1 MNLLVNASHA
11 IQEKGKITVRTGF
24 DESQVWIQVQDSG
37 QGISAENLQRIFDP
51 FFTTKPVGKGTG
63 LGLSLS
69 YDIVKKHAGYIDVL
83 SEVGHGTTF
92 TVYLPR
98 KTPEQTAVTP

>member
-11 IQEKGKITVRTGF
+11 IKEKGKITVRTGS
-24 DESQVWIQVQDSG
+24 DESQVWIQVQDNG
-37 QGISAENLQRIFDP
+37 QGIPSENLHRIFDP

-69 YDIVKKHAGYIDVL
+69 YDIVKKHGGHIEVS
-83 SEVGHGTTF
+83 SELGQGSIF
-92 TVYLPR
+92 TVYLPC
-98 KTPEQTAVTP
+98 KTPETPPITP